1 MCMGKSPSKT
11 LGPPWLIAGGREDGY
26 LFPCGISPRIAAGNR
41 GEKPLEAHVKSRL
54 SWTYPGMHNAYL
66 NHGSLFNKRIA
77 DSKKRRAVTFRSGAG
92 DRQTIGAQTGLGA
105 GTESHG
111 RVMPAERASW
121 NSQGWSLGLCLMGLV
136 IGLMTA
142 CEKAPEEA
150 TGASRSTSPP
160 QTTVLRL
167 KPEAVAAAGIEV
179 RPVVRGKFQLHRE
192 FPATVQPNENE
203 LAAVTTLVRGR
214 VVEVYVDFG
223 ADVKKGTPL
232 ALLHSTDLGL
242 AEASYL
248 KAGAR
253 LHEAEL
259 AFERARDLLEH
270 KAISLA
276 EFQKREAEV
285 KTARAEAREG
295 RSRLDLLGVP
305 AQEIQRL
312 DREHTI
318 RPDVSLRSPF
328 AGRVILRDI
337 TRGEVVET
345 TQKLF
350 TVADLSD
357 VWVVGNVPEK
367 DVRFVHRDQPM
378 EARVS
383 AYPDEVFQGKVTY
396 VGDVLDPAT
405 RTMRVR
411 VTVPNPDRRLKPE
424 MFATVRM
431 YSSSPS
437 EVLTIPLAAVQ
448 RDGRGTM
455 VFVQLDPQQFEARP
469 VKLGEERGDVVA
481 VLGGLQE
488 GEQVVIKGAFVLKSE
503 AEKHKIEPAR

>member
-1 MCMGKSPSKT
+1 
-11 LGPPWLIAGGREDGY
+11 
-26 LFPCGISPRIAAGNR
+26 
-41 GEKPLEAHVKSRL
+41 
-54 SWTYPGMHNAYL
+54 
-66 NHGSLFNKRIA
+66 
-77 DSKKRRAVTFRSGAG
+77 
-92 DRQTIGAQTGLGA
+92 
-105 GTESHG
+105 
-111 RVMPAERASW
+111 
-121 NSQGWSLGLCLMGLV
+121 MGLV

-150 TGASRSTSPP
+150 TGTSRSTSPP

-203 LAAVTTLVRGR
+203 LAEVTTLVRGR

-276 EFQKREAEV
+276 EFQKRQAEV

-312 DREHTI
+312 ERELTI
-318 RPDVSLRSPF
+318 RPDIPIRSPF
-328 AGRVILRDI
+328 AGRVIMRNI

-345 TQKLF
+345 SQKLF

-357 VWVVGNVPEK
+357 VWVMGNVPEK
-367 DVRFVHRDQPM
+367 DVRFIHKDQTVEVM
-378 EARVS
+378 AA
-383 AYPDEVFQGKVTY
+383 AYPQAVFPGRITY
-396 VGDVLDPAT
+396 VSDVLDPAT
-405 RTMRVR
+405 RTMRLR
-411 VTVPNPDRRLKPE
+411 VTVENPERKLKPE
-424 MFATVRM
+424 MFATVRV
-431 YSSSPS
+431 YSDPS
-437 EVLTIPLAAVQ
+437 QDVLSVPLAAVQ
-448 RDGRGTM
+448 SGPKGKM
-455 VFVQLDPQQFEARP
+455 VFVQREAETFEMRP
-469 VKLGEERGDVVA
+469 VKLGEESGEVVA
-481 VLGGLQE
+481 VLDGLRE
-488 GEQVVIKGAFVLKSE
+488 RELVVTKGAFVLKSE
-503 AEKHKIEPAR
+503 AEKHTIEPVP